1 MLTIGPCSL
10 SLPVEYRFKF
20 QQWSAS
26 ALNASGFLQTSLSEV
41 TRRPGSPLLPTTPAP
56 GHSRQNP
63 TDYRPPTSAPNASCA
78 LGQRNR
84 QRKQAERGNAD
95 VLNIHCDSL
104 VNPWR
109 NLIPHSVLAAQFGF
123 KQRHINGPFHAGDH
137 NGCECIAQHIYGHEG
152 GRYHSVYSQNQAN
165 ARNGYRASS
174 GQRSGEHYNR
184 RT

>member
-1 MLTIGPCSL
+1 MRRVTPDSV
-10 SLPVEYRFKF
+10 LPIIVR
-20 QQWSAS
+20 Q
-26 ALNASGFLQTSLSEV
+26 LRLR
-41 TRRPGSPLLPTTPAP
+41 TRP
-56 GHSRQNP
+56 
-63 TDYRPPTSAPNASCA
+63 A

-84 QRKQAERGNAD
+84 QRKQAERGNTD

-152 GRYHSVYSQNQAN
+152 GR
-165 ARNGYRASS
+165 
-174 GQRSGEHYNR
+174 
-184 RT
+184 